1 MAYIVIVG
9 LTMFVLPAGSI
20 LVEWSLDQS
29 SLLWL
34 IGKWF
39 VFWAVGVR
47 LLLAGARQYFQPA
60 FTARDILGIDSPGV
74 FVLVRELGG
83 ANAAAG
89 VIGLA
94 SIILPTFVLPSA
106 IGSGIFYFVAGIE
119 HLKEKQRGTKEAVA
133 MVSDLFAALVL
144 IAYAV
149 WALTLKTRY
158 PAN

>member
-60 FTARDILGIDSPGV
+60 FTARDILGIDSSGV

-94 SIILPTFVLPSA
+94 SIILPIFVLPSA
-106 IGSGIFYFVAGIE
+106 IGSGIFYFVAGSSI
-119 HLKEKQRGTKEAVA
+119 
-133 MVSDLFAALVL
+133 
-144 IAYAV
+144 
-149 WALTLKTRY
+149 
-158 PAN
+158 

>member
-9 LTMFVLPAGSI
+9 LTMFILPAGSI
-20 LVEWSLDQS
+20 LIEWSLDQS

-47 LLLAGARQYFQPA
+47 LLLAGVRQYFQPA
-60 FTARDILGIDSPGV
+60 FTAKDILGIESPDV

-83 ANAAAG
+83 ANLAAG
-89 VIGLA
+89 VVGLA

-106 IGSGIFYFVAGIE
+106 ISSSIFYLVAGIE
-119 HLKEKQRGTKEAVA
+119 HLKEKQRGTNETIA
-133 MVSDLFAALVL
+133 MVSDLFVALVL
-144 IAYAV
+144 IGYAV
-149 WALTLKTRY
+149 GALALKTR
-158 PAN
+158 PSAI